1 MVCGRGARKVL
12 RRDSAPDVDLELNI
26 SSTHILELLWLE
38 IRFTR
43 EGSSTVC

>member
-1 MVCGRGARKVL
+1 ML
-12 RRDSAPDVDLELNI
+12 RRDSAPDVDLEINI
-26 SSTHILELLWLE
+26 SSTHILELLRLE